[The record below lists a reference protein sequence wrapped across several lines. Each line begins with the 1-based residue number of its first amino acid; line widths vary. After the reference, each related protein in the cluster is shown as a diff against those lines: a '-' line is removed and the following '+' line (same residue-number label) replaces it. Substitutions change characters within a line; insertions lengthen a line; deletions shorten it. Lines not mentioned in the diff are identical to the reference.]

1 MSKKYQLLNQPIL
14 AGGIYK
20 NGMSLYRVE
29 SFNDDCLHT
38 SVHLRRI
45 KDGWELDAVGA
56 ALYLT
61 DRGIELLWDYSKLES
76 RSTLRCPAHGIVKF
90 ALISTLNTNLDQL
103 NGMAQY
109 H

>member
-38 SVHLRRI
+38 SVHLRRV

-56 ALYLT
+56 ALWSGPFHFVAT
-61 DRGIELLWDYSKLES
+61 I
-76 RSTLRCPAHGIVKF
+76 
-90 ALISTLNTNLDQL
+90 
-103 NGMAQY
+103 
-109 H
+109 

>member
-61 DRGIELLWDYSKLES
+61 DRGIELLWDYSK
-76 RSTLRCPAHGIVKF
+76 
-90 ALISTLNTNLDQL
+90 
-103 NGMAQY
+103 NGRFTPMDREGA
-109 H
+109 